1 MGRDLLN
8 SPYGRFYN
16 LSHLLS
22 ISGHTVHIILL
33 SYRKQ
38 EAEQTVRGKLQI
50 TSISAIPNPLT
61 ALLKI
66 NSIIQESQ
74 PDWIFGFSD
83 TYYGI
88 LAVYFARQYHCKSL
102 IDAYDNYESYLP
114 WLKPLHWMWRS
125 SLKRATVVTCAGK
138 SLKNLFRKY
147 RKTKPIVILPMSVD
161 HGIFYPRPKEECRK
175 MLKLPLNVKLI
186 GYHGSISES
195 RDIRLLF
202 SIAEKIS
209 SKKSNIKF
217 VISGRKDKKI
227 NVPQELIYKGYLPD
241 SEVPILINSLDLLVV
256 INKKTKFG
264 NYSYPVKLYEAMSCN
279 IPVVVSK
286 TDSTEWIMEKYPQYL
301 VIAEDENSLANKIYE
316 VIDMEDVNYDKLPT
330 WKEIADNL
338 DEIIMS
344 TY

>member
-1 MGRDLLN
+1 MGRDLFN

-16 LSHLLS
+16 LAYLLS
-22 ISGHTVHIILL
+22 NSGHTVHIILL
-33 SYRKQ
+33 SHQKN
-38 EAEQTVRGKLQI
+38 ETEKTVIGKLQI
-50 TSISAIPNPLT
+50 TSISVIPNPFA
-61 ALLKI
+61 ALLNI
-66 NSIIQESQ
+66 NSIMQESQ

-88 LAVYFARQYHCKSL
+88 LAVHFANQYHCKSL

-114 WLKPLHWMWRS
+114 FLKPLHWMWRS

-138 SLKNLFRKY
+138 SLKNLFRQY
-147 RKTKPIVILPMSVD
+147 RKTKPIVILPMSAD
-161 HGIFYPRPKEECRK
+161 HDIFYQRPKEECRK
-175 MLKLPLNVKLI
+175 ILNFPLDVKLI

-202 SIAEKIS
+202 SAAEIIS
-209 SKKSNIKF
+209 SKRSDIKF
-217 VISGRKDKKI
+217 VISGRKDKEI
-227 NVPQELIYKGYLPD
+227 NVPQKFLHKGYLSD
-241 SEVPILINSLDLLVV
+241 SEVPILINSLDLLIV

-301 VIAEDENSLANKIYE
+301 VTAEDENSLINKIYE
-316 VIDMEDVNYDKLPT
+316 VIDMEDVNYEKLPP
-330 WKEIADNL
+330 WEEIADRL
-338 DEIIMS
+338 DKLIMS
-344 TY
+344 TN